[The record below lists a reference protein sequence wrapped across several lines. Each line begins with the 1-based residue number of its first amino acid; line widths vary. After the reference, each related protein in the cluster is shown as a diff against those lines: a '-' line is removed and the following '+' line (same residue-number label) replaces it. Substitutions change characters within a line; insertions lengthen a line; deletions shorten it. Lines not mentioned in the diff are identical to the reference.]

1 MKGYTDKTT
10 KAPILPWSG
19 MIKNE
24 QANPLDSNPYL
35 LGGIVSA
42 ASAGI
47 NLITG
52 IVKGRRER
60 KEAEQQAM
68 FAEQSRKQNILN
80 ERQQG
85 SQGVV
90 PGVAN
95 PYMLAL
101 GGLSGTSE
109 NVDDNLTEYNAGG
122 LHEQNPLGG
131 IPIGK
136 TKKGTQNTGEQG
148 EASFKFDDGKYMFSN
163 RLII

>member
-1 MKGYTDKTT
+1 MKGYTDKTN

-19 MIKNE
+19 MIKE
-24 QANPLDSNPYL
+24 KQVNPLDSNQYSFGGMFSMVTDIITKGMKDKKMMDEQREQL
-35 LGGIVSA
+35 LTDEY
-42 ASAGI
+42 
-47 NLITG
+47 N
-52 IVKGRRER
+52 
-60 KEAEQQAM
+60 
-68 FAEQSRKQNILN
+68 RKQNVLN

-122 LHEQNPLGG
+122 LHEQNPMGG
-131 IPIGK
+131 VPIGQ
-136 TKKGTQNTGEQG
+136 TKKGTQNTAEQG
-148 EASFKFDDGKYMFSN
+148 EASFKFEDGKYMFSN